1 MSIGETIPDLY
12 LLQALYGTAKIQ
24 ANIDDCG
31 RLDGSQF
38 DMLLT
43 LYDEKAN
50 LLFTQFGLPLK
61 AITRLQLMTL

>member
-1 MSIGETIPDLY
+1 M
-12 LLQALYGTAKIQ
+12 Q

-31 RLDGSQF
+31 HLDGSQF

-50 LLFTQFGLPLK
+50 LLFTQFGLLLGS
-61 AITRLQLMTL
+61 ITRLQLMTL

>member
-38 DMLLT
+38 DMLT

-50 LLFTQFGLPLK
+50 LLFTQFGLRLR